1 MELMNFNNND
11 SDLRVITDSGE
22 VLFVASDVAK
32 ALGHRDAA
40 TMVRP
45 LDEDEKGTRQ
55 TRTPGG
61 EQDLVV
67 ITESGFYHAVML
79 RQTGRMT
86 DAATKAFVKG
96 FQRWVTHEVLPSI
109 RKHGGY
115 LTPEKVEDFLTDPD
129 TIIQLATNL
138 KEERAARVRAEKARE
153 AISSYAQELEPKAD
167 NYDRFISGDGTYSVG
182 TVAKMLGQSQNK
194 LFTLL
199 RNAGVFISKGP
210 MRNTPYQQY
219 MHHFAVKA
227 YDFHRSD
234 DTTGTSYTTRIQP
247 SGVDFVARKLALQV
261 TDMSA

>member
-1 MELMNFNNND
+1 MKLMNFNYNNID
-11 SDLRVITDSGE
+11 VRTVMVE
-22 VLFVASDVAK
+22 NEPWFVASDIAK
-32 ALGHRDAA
+32 VLGYREAYHLTRG
-40 TMVRP
+40 
-45 LDEDEKGTRQ
+45 LDDDEKGPQ
-55 TRTPGG
+55 IVGTPSGDQ
-61 EQDLVV
+61 EVT
-67 ITESGFYHAVML
+67 IISESGLYSAIL
-79 RQTGRMT
+79 RSRVDGAKRF
-86 DAATKAFVKG
+86 KK
-96 FQRWVTHEVLPSI
+96 WVTAEVLPSI

-115 LTPEKVEDFLTDPD
+115 LTPAKVEDFLTDPD

-210 MRNTPYQQY
+210 MRNTPYQKY

-234 DTTGTSYTTRIQP
+234 DTTGTSYTTRVQP
-247 SGVDFVARKLALQV
+247 SGVDFVARKLGLQV
-261 TDMSA
+261 TDMTA

>member
-1 MELMNFNNND
+1 MELMNFNYNNID
-11 SDLRVITDSGE
+11 VRTVIQDGE
-22 VLFVASDVAK
+22 PWFVASDVAK
-32 ALGHRDAA
+32 ILNYRNAPDMTR
-40 TMVRP
+40 R
-45 LDEDEKGTRQ
+45 LDDGDKGYAKV
-55 TRTPGG
+55 RTPGG
-61 EQDLVV
+61 EQSLSVLS
-67 ITESGFYHAVML
+67 ESGLYDAVF
-79 RQTGRMT
+79 RSNAEGAKPFRH
-86 DAATKAFVKG
+86 
-96 FQRWVTHEVLPSI
+96 WVTREVIPSI

-115 LTPEKVEDFLTDPD
+115 LTPAKVEDFLTDPD

-194 LFTLL
+194 LFTML

-227 YDFHRSD
+227 CDFHRSD
-234 DTTGTSYTTRIQP
+234 DTTGTSYTTRVQP
-247 SGVDFVARKLALQV
+247 SGVDFVARKLGLQV
-261 TDMSA
+261 ADVAA

>member
-1 MELMNFNNND
+1 MELMNFNYNNID
-11 SDLRVITDSGE
+11 VRTVIQDGE
-22 VLFVASDVAK
+22 PWFVASDVAK
-32 ALGHRDAA
+32 ILNYRNAPDMTR
-40 TMVRP
+40 R
-45 LDEDEKGTRQ
+45 LDDGDKGYAKV
-55 TRTPGG
+55 RTPGG
-61 EQDLVV
+61 EQSLSVLS
-67 ITESGFYHAVML
+67 ESGLYDAVF
-79 RQTGRMT
+79 RSNAEGAKPFRH
-86 DAATKAFVKG
+86 
-96 FQRWVTHEVLPSI
+96 WVTREVIPSI

-115 LTPEKVEDFLTDPD
+115 LTPAKVEDFLTDPD

-227 YDFHRSD
+227 CDFHRSD

-247 SGVDFVARKLALQV
+247 SGVDFVARKLGLQV
-261 TDMSA
+261 TDMAA

>member
-1 MELMNFNNND
+1 MELMNFNYNNID
-11 SDLRVITDSGE
+11 VRTVIQDGE
-22 VLFVASDVAK
+22 PWFVASDVAK
-32 ALGHRDAA
+32 ILNYRNAPDMTR
-40 TMVRP
+40 R
-45 LDEDEKGTRQ
+45 LDDGDKGYAKV
-55 TRTPGG
+55 RTPGG
-61 EQDLVV
+61 EQSLSVLS
-67 ITESGFYHAVML
+67 ESGLYDAVF
-79 RQTGRMT
+79 RSNAEGAKPFRH
-86 DAATKAFVKG
+86 
-96 FQRWVTHEVLPSI
+96 WVTREVIPSI

-115 LTPEKVEDFLTDPD
+115 LTPAKVEDFLTDPD

-153 AISSYAQELEPKAD
+153 AITSYARELEPKAD

-227 YDFHRSD
+227 CDFHRSD
-234 DTTGTSYTTRIQP
+234 DTTGTSYTTRVQP
-247 SGVDFVARKLALQV
+247 SGVDFVARKLGLQV
-261 TDMSA
+261 TDMAA